1 MYGLETLGPYVWVN
15 GVPGGIDAYVVTTGS
30 ALLVEGIPTSPRV
43 EEAQEEQLI
52 LIIFNRKIKKIIKYA
67 FSTRAVKARDG

>member
-30 ALLVEGIPTSPRV
+30 ALL
-43 EEAQEEQLI
+43 A
-52 LIIFNRKIKKIIKYA
+52 
-67 FSTRAVKARDG
+67 